1 MEDFITALVSL
12 YTKFISEKSGKQK
25 EASHQRSLLSFA
37 IEIKDQKFEQKID
50 QLLKSFETSLYFC
63 SPEDNFSFIAVD
75 EAYSIIENGNGRFAA
90 TDKKIKD
97 ISDKFINN
105 WGDINLPLF
114 TGAMKFTIEHSDDN
128 WKDFN
133 DSSWFVPEIIICNL
147 DKRHYLIY
155 NFYSEQGFSRNKLI
169 EKFKSKVEN
178 VFEILSEP
186 TKVSLPKITNST
198 GQTPKD
204 KKKWKLQ
211 INEALDEINEDHIKK
226 IVLARKIE
234 LTLSEELNITKAIE
248 ELKKDYPNCHLF
260 AYHKGKSTFFGAT
273 PELIT
278 KLSGGK
284 IHIDAIA
291 GSIGRGKTDL
301 EDLELEKILTSN
313 KKDLE
318 EHRYVLEHFKSVI
331 DNFGENIALDEF
343 PSVKRLKNIQH
354 LLTTIV
360 GDLKPD
366 TSIMNILRE
375 LHPTPAVCGF
385 PKDTALN
392 LIKKIENQRRGL
404 YSGIIG
410 WFNFN
415 NEGEFAVAIRSAVT
429 YGNKLVAYA
438 GSGIVEGSEPE
449 SEFEETEMKLKPIL
463 SLFDEKKD

>member
-1 MEDFITALVSL
+1 MEDFITTLVSS
-12 YTKFISEKSGKQK
+12 YTKFISDKSGKQK
-25 EASHQRSLLSFA
+25 EASPQRSLLSFA
-37 IEIKDQKFEQKID
+37 TEIKDQKFELKID
-50 QLLKSFETSLYFC
+50 QILKSFETSFYFC
-63 SPEDNFSFIAVD
+63 TPEDNFSFIAVD
-75 EAYSIIENGNGRFAA
+75 EAYSIIESGNGRFAA
-90 TDKKIKD
+90 TDKKIKE
-97 ISDKFINN
+97 ISDNFINN

-114 TGAMKFTIEHSDDN
+114 TGAMKFTVEHSDDN

-147 DKRHYLIY
+147 NNKYYLVY
-155 NFYSEQGFSRNKLI
+155 NFFSEQGFSKNKLI

-178 VFEILSEP
+178 IFEILSEP

-204 KKKWKLQ
+204 KKKWKLL
-211 INEALDEINEDHIKK
+211 INEALNQINEDHIKK

-248 ELKKDYPNCHLF
+248 ELKRDYPNCRLF

-291 GSIGRGKTDL
+291 GSIGRGKTEL
-301 EDLELEKILTSN
+301 EDLELEKILTSS
-313 KKDLE
+313 KKDLD
-318 EHRYVLEHFKSVI
+318 EHRYVLEHFRSVI
-331 DNFGENIALDEF
+331 DNLGQNIALDEF

-354 LLTTIV
+354 LLTKIV

-366 TSIMNILRE
+366 TSVMNILRE

-385 PKDTALN
+385 PKDAALN

-415 NEGEFAVAIRSAVT
+415 NEGEFAVAIRSAIT

>member
-1 MEDFITALVSL
+1 MEDFITTLVSS
-12 YTKFISEKSGKQK
+12 YTKFISEKSEKLK
-25 EASHQRSLLSFA
+25 EASLKRSLLSYA
-37 IEIKDQKFEQKID
+37 TEIKDQKFEQKID
-50 QLLKSFETSLYFC
+50 QLLKSFETSFYFC
-63 SPEDNFSFIAVD
+63 SPEENFSFIAID
-75 EAYSIIENGNGRFAA
+75 DAYNIIENGNGRFAA

-105 WGDINLPLF
+105 WENINLPLF
-114 TGAMKFTIEHSDDN
+114 AGAMKFTVEHYDDN

-133 DSSWFVPEIIICNL
+133 DSSWFVPEIVICTL
-147 DKRHYLIY
+147 DKKHYLIY
-155 NFYSEQGFSRNKLI
+155 NFFSEQGFSKNKLI
-169 EKFKSKVEN
+169 EKFRSKAEN
-178 VFEILSEP
+178 IFDILAEP
-186 TKVSLPKITNST
+186 TKDSFPKIANSV
-198 GQTPKD
+198 GRTPKD
-204 KKKWKLQ
+204 KKKWKLM
-211 INEALDEINEDHIKK
+211 INEALDQINEGIIKK

-234 LTLSEELNITKAIE
+234 LTLSEDLNITKAIT
-248 ELKKDYPNCHLF
+248 ELKKDYPNCRLF

-291 GSIGRGKTDL
+291 GSIGRGKTEL

-313 KKDLE
+313 KKDLD
-318 EHRYVLEHFKSVI
+318 EHRYVLEHFRNVI
-331 DNFGENIALDEF
+331 DNFGENITLDES

-354 LLTTIV
+354 LLTKIV

-366 TSIMNILRE
+366 TSVMNILRE
-375 LHPTPAVCGF
+375 LHPTPAICGL
-385 PKDTALN
+385 PKEAALN
-392 LIKKIENQRRGL
+392 LIKRIENQRRGL

-449 SEFEETEMKLKPIL
+449 SEFEETEMKFKPIL

>member
-1 MEDFITALVSL
+1 MEDFITTLVSS
-12 YTKFISEKSGKQK
+12 YTKFISEKSEKLKGAPQ
-25 EASHQRSLLSFA
+25 QRTLLSFA

-50 QLLKSFETSLYFC
+50 QLLKSFETSFYFC
-63 SPEDNFSFIAVD
+63 SPEENFSFIAID
-75 EAYSIIENGNGRFAA
+75 DAYNIIENGNGRFAA

-105 WGDINLPLF
+105 WENINLPLF
-114 TGAMKFTIEHSDDN
+114 AGAMKFTVEHYDDN

-133 DSSWFVPEIIICNL
+133 DSSWFVPEIVICSL
-147 DKRHYLIY
+147 DKKHYLIY
-155 NFYSEQGFSRNKLI
+155 NSLNEQGFSKNKLI
-169 EKFKSKVEN
+169 EKFRLKAEN
-178 VFEILSEP
+178 IFDILSQP
-186 TKVSLPKITNST
+186 TKDSLPKITNSL

-204 KKKWKLQ
+204 KKKWKLL
-211 INEALDEINEDHIKK
+211 INEALDQINEGIIKK

-234 LTLSEELNITKAIE
+234 LTLSEDLNITKAINV
-248 ELKKDYPNCHLF
+248 LKKDYPNCRLF

-291 GSIGRGKTDL
+291 GSIGRGKTEL

-313 KKDLE
+313 KKDLD
-318 EHRYVLEHFKSVI
+318 EHRYVLEHFRNVI
-331 DNFGENIALDEF
+331 DNFGENITLDES

-354 LLTTIV
+354 LLTKIV

-366 TSIMNILRE
+366 TSVMNILRE

-385 PKDTALN
+385 PKEAALN

-438 GSGIVEGSEPE
+438 GSGIVEGSKPDA
-449 SEFEETEMKLKPIL
+449 EFEETEMKFKPIL

>member
-1 MEDFITALVSL
+1 MEDFITALVNS
-12 YTKFISEKSGKQK
+12 YSKFISETSDKQK
-25 EASHQRSLLSFA
+25 EALQQKCLLSFA
-37 IEIKDQKFEQKID
+37 AEIKNQKFEQKLD
-50 QLLKSFETSLYFC
+50 QLIKGFETSFYFC
-63 SPEDNFSFIAVD
+63 SPEDNFSFIAAD
-75 EAYSIIENGNGRFAA
+75 EAYNIIENGNGRFAA

-105 WGDINLPLF
+105 WENINLPLF
-114 TGAMKFTIEHSDDN
+114 AGAMKFTVEHSDDN

-133 DSSWFVPEIIICNL
+133 DSSWFVPEIVICNL
-147 DKRHYLIY
+147 NKKQYLIY
-155 NFYSEQGFSRNKLI
+155 NFFNEQGFSKNKLI
-169 EKFKSKVEN
+169 EKFRLKVEN
-178 VFEILSEP
+178 IFGILAQQAKDSIA
-186 TKVSLPKITNST
+186 KVTNSA

-204 KKKWKLQ
+204 KKKWKLMLRDALEQ
-211 INEALDEINEDHIKK
+211 ITEDHLKK

-234 LTLSEELNITKAIE
+234 LTLSEELNITKTIE
-248 ELKKDYPNCHLF
+248 ELKKDYPNCRLF

-291 GSIGRGKTDL
+291 GSIGRGKTEK
-301 EDLELEKILTSN
+301 EDLELEKTLTSN
-313 KKDLE
+313 KKDLD
-318 EHRYVLEHFKSVI
+318 EHRYVLEHFKNVI
-331 DNFGENIALDEF
+331 DNFGENITLDES

-354 LLTTIV
+354 LLTKIV

-366 TSIMNILRE
+366 TSVMNILKE

-385 PKDTALN
+385 PKDAALN

-404 YSGIIG
+404 YAGIIG

-438 GSGIVEGSEPE
+438 GSGIVEGSEPDA
-449 SEFEETEMKLKPIL
+449 EFEETEMKLKPIL

>member
-1 MEDFITALVSL
+1 MEDFITTLVSS
-12 YTKFISEKSGKQK
+12 YTKFISEKSEKLKGAPQ
-25 EASHQRSLLSFA
+25 QRTLLSFA

-50 QLLKSFETSLYFC
+50 QLLKSFETSFYFC
-63 SPEDNFSFIAVD
+63 SPEENFSFIAID
-75 EAYSIIENGNGRFAA
+75 DAYNIIENGNGRFAA

-105 WGDINLPLF
+105 WGNINLPLF
-114 TGAMKFTIEHSDDN
+114 AGAMKFTVEHYDDN

-133 DSSWFVPEIIICNL
+133 DSSWFVPEIVICSL
-147 DKRHYLIY
+147 DIKHYLIY
-155 NFYSEQGFSRNKLI
+155 NSLNEQGFSKNKLI
-169 EKFKSKVEN
+169 EKFRLKAEN
-178 VFEILSEP
+178 IFDILSQP
-186 TKVSLPKITNST
+186 TKDSLPKITNSL

-204 KKKWKLQ
+204 KKKWKLL
-211 INEALDEINEDHIKK
+211 INEALDQINEGIIKK
-226 IVLARKIE
+226 IVLARRIE
-234 LTLSEELNITKAIE
+234 LTLSEDLNITKAINV
-248 ELKKDYPNCHLF
+248 LKKDYPNCRLF

-291 GSIGRGKTDL
+291 GSIGRGKTEL

-313 KKDLE
+313 KKDLD
-318 EHRYVLEHFKSVI
+318 EHRYVLEHFRNVI
-331 DNFGENIALDEF
+331 DNFGENITLDES

-354 LLTTIV
+354 LLTKIV

-366 TSIMNILRE
+366 TSVMNILRE

-385 PKDTALN
+385 PKEAALN

-438 GSGIVEGSEPE
+438 GSGIVEGSKPDA
-449 SEFEETEMKLKPIL
+449 EFEETEMKFKPIL

>member
-1 MEDFITALVSL
+1 MEDFITTLVSS
-12 YTKFISEKSGKQK
+12 YTKFISEKSEKLKGAPQ
-25 EASHQRSLLSFA
+25 QRTLLSFA

-50 QLLKSFETSLYFC
+50 QLLKSFETSFYFC
-63 SPEDNFSFIAVD
+63 SPEENFSFIAID
-75 EAYSIIENGNGRFAA
+75 DAYNIIENGNGRFAA

-105 WGDINLPLF
+105 WENINLPLF
-114 TGAMKFTIEHSDDN
+114 AGAMKFTVEHYDDN

-133 DSSWFVPEIIICNL
+133 DSSWFVPEIVICSL
-147 DKRHYLIY
+147 DIKHYLIY
-155 NFYSEQGFSRNKLI
+155 NSLNEQGFSKNKLI
-169 EKFKSKVEN
+169 EKFRLKAEN
-178 VFEILSEP
+178 IFDILSQP
-186 TKVSLPKITNST
+186 TKDSLPKITNSL

-204 KKKWKLQ
+204 KKKWKLL
-211 INEALDEINEDHIKK
+211 INEALDQINEGIIKK
-226 IVLARKIE
+226 IVLARRIE
-234 LTLSEELNITKAIE
+234 LTLSEDLNITKAINV
-248 ELKKDYPNCHLF
+248 LKKDYPNCRLF

-291 GSIGRGKTDL
+291 GSIGRGKTEL

-313 KKDLE
+313 KKDLD
-318 EHRYVLEHFKSVI
+318 EHRYVLEHFRNVI
-331 DNFGENIALDEF
+331 DNFGENITLDES

-354 LLTTIV
+354 LLTKIV

-366 TSIMNILRE
+366 TSVMNILRE

-385 PKDTALN
+385 PKEAALN

-438 GSGIVEGSEPE
+438 GSGIVEGSKPDA
-449 SEFEETEMKLKPIL
+449 EFEETEMKFKPIL

>member
-1 MEDFITALVSL
+1 MKDFITTLVSS
-12 YTKFISEKSGKQK
+12 YTSFISEKTANHK
-25 EASHQRSLLSFA
+25 ETLQRSLLSFA
-37 IEIKDQKFEQKID
+37 IQIKEHNFEQKID
-50 QLLKSFETSLYFC
+50 RLFKSFESSFYFS
-63 SPEDNFSFIAVD
+63 SPEENFSFIAVD
-75 EAYSIIENGNGRFAA
+75 EAYNITENGTGRFAA

-97 ISDKFINN
+97 VAERLIYN
-105 WGDINLPLF
+105 WENINLPLF
-114 TGAMKFTIEHSDDN
+114 VGAMKFTVEHSDDN

-133 DSSWFVPEIIICNL
+133 DSSWFIPEIVICNL
-147 DKRHYLIY
+147 NKKNYLVY
-155 NFYSEQGFSRNKLI
+155 NFLAEQGFSKNKLI
-169 EKFKSKVEN
+169 DKFKLKVESI
-178 VFEILSEP
+178 FDILSGSS
-186 TKVSLPKITNST
+186 KDSLPKITNST

-204 KKKWKLQ
+204 KKKWKIL
-211 INEALDEINEDHIKK
+211 INEALDQINQDHIKK

-234 LTLSEELNITKAIE
+234 LTLSEELNITKAIS
-248 ELKKDYPNCHLF
+248 ELKKDYPNCRLF

-291 GSIGRGKTDL
+291 GSIGRGKTEK

-313 KKDLE
+313 KKDLD

-331 DNFGENIALDEF
+331 DNFGENITLSER

-354 LLTTIV
+354 LLTKIA

-366 TSIMNILRE
+366 TSAMNILRE

-385 PKDTALN
+385 PKDAALN

-410 WFNFN
+410 WFNLN

-438 GSGIVEGSEPE
+438 GSGIVEGSEPDA
-449 SEFEETEMKLKPIL
+449 EFEETEMKLKPIL